1 MSLADPIGV
10 DLRGALRRLQAGDTF
25 TEDEAASLVGGFL
38 AEEDD
43 AAFAGFLAALAQRGE
58 TGPEIAGAARALRA
72 AMTPFAADGLGR
84 AVDTCGTGGD
94 GLGTFNVST
103 AAALVAAG
111 AGVRVVKHG
120 NRAVSSRSGSA
131 DVLEAL
137 GGRVDVDAEVARRAL
152 EESGFTFLFAP
163 RYHPAMKRAA
173 RVRRALGVRTV
184 FNLTGPLCNPA
195 GVARQV
201 VGVAAA
207 RFVGPVADALER
219 LGAHAAFVVH
229 GAEGADELTL
239 SGPQTCRAVA
249 SAPASMTRAFATGAA
264 GLGLLPAGVEALEG
278 GDAAQNARIVR
289 RILSGERG
297 PRRDVVALNAA
308 AAIALGREGVA
319 DAADALAL
327 ADESIASGVALRAL
341 ETYAAVTGGAS

>member
-1 MSLADPIGV
+1 MSIADPIRV
-10 DLRGALRRLQAGDTF
+10 DLRAALRRLQAGDTF
-25 TEDEAASLVGGFL
+25 TEDEAASLVGDGL
-38 AEEDD
+38 AEADD

-58 TGPEIAGAARALRA
+58 TGPEVAGAARALRA
-72 AMTPFAADGLGR
+72 AMTPFVADGLER

-137 GGRVDVDAEVARRAL
+137 GGRVDVSPEVARRAL
-152 EESGFTFLFAP
+152 DESGFTFLFAP

-173 RVRRALGVRTV
+173 HVRRALGVRTV

-195 GVARQV
+195 GVTRQV
-201 VGVAAA
+201 VGVAAP
-207 RFVGPVADALER
+207 RFVAPIADALAR
-219 LGAHAAFVVH
+219 LGARAAFVVH

-239 SGPQTCRAVA
+239 AGAQTCRAVA
-249 SAPASMTRAFATGAA
+249 AAPAEMTRAFATGAA
-264 GLGLLPAGVEALEG
+264 GLGLSAAGVEALEG
-278 GDAAQNARIVR
+278 GDAADNARIVR
-289 RILSGERG
+289 RVLSGERG

-308 AAIALGREGVA
+308 AAIALGRDDVTGAE
-319 DAADALAL
+319 DALAR
-327 ADESIASGVALRAL
+327 ADESIASGAALRTL
-341 ETYAAVTGGAS
+341 ERFVAITGGAS